1 MNIVWGY
8 NGTIIPLLPYS
19 VFFSSDH
26 ILIEYLRTNNCLSFE
41 KKLLAS
47 LMLKYD
53 QCSAGQKWLRKSI
66 GSIITGQPSQ
76 MLENV
81 AKILSAKIS
90 ESVVD
95 VMRQLHA
102 AGFELYIVS
111 CSTDSLLKNSL
122 YFKGVDNLFRGI
134 VGNQVTSYDGQIV
147 DYTCRFSTG
156 QDKVAFVEESMH
168 LSPENT
174 IVIGTSQDDI
184 PLLEWSRY
192 PILVDSTLEGW
203 KKYEEINFIFMESTK
218 MLANIVKSLV

>member
-102 AGFELYIVS
+102 AGFDDCV
-111 CSTDSLLKNSL
+111 
-122 YFKGVDNLFRGI
+122 
-134 VGNQVTSYDGQIV
+134 
-147 DYTCRFSTG
+147 
-156 QDKVAFVEESMH
+156 H
-168 LSPENT
+168 LSFPPCGVGFILSDSAVVRNRLDGNNAECCHRRQHPVPVANAKLET
-174 IVIGTSQDDI
+174 GNIGYWQHFHI
-184 PLLEWSRY
+184 
-192 PILVDSTLEGW
+192 G
-203 KKYEEINFIFMESTK
+203 
-218 MLANIVKSLV
+218 NIQ